1 MQTPSE
7 STDTKL
13 DTSNEP
19 SAHLIEENV
28 ALPKEIFYSYWSYV
42 LYEMARYKLIVIVL
56 LLNVC
61 LVLLFLFF
69 HDSVVSI
76 LFYVFSLLFS
86 LPMLGASVGEFIMK
100 PIQNQDF
107 EINLLVEVIKRKPAV
122 KGKEWRTITY
132 NMNQYLFDHRLW
144 NTPYCF
150 YDDEDCHRYFL
161 RLIEGK
167 TFKKQGDPPTSN
179 VTDAQS
185 NDETAGTPNEAAES
199 FTFHSGPNY
208 QKYKLGMHISLEST
222 DTKLD
227 TSNEPS
233 AQLIEENVALPK
245 DIFRSYLSYWIYE
258 GAHSKPIMIMFLAVV
273 YLMSLPNFRVY
284 HLIPLL
290 PSILCS
296 SPQQI
301 NNKGFNTNLSS
312 EVSTCKPSVKEEWR
326 IITYKMNEYLFDHE
340 IWSTPYY
347 FYCEEDCHR
356 YFLNF
361 IEGRTFE
368 KPTSNAE
375 ENVQETEAGE
385 SFTLNPG
392 PDFQNCFSKTADIVE
407 QSQVNIE

>member
-1 MQTPSE
+1 
-7 STDTKL
+7 
-13 DTSNEP
+13 
-19 SAHLIEENV
+19 
-28 ALPKEIFYSYWSYV
+28 
-42 LYEMARYKLIVIVL
+42 
-56 LLNVC
+56 
-61 LVLLFLFF
+61 
-69 HDSVVSI
+69 
-76 LFYVFSLLFS
+76 
-86 LPMLGASVGEFIMK
+86 
-100 PIQNQDF
+100 
-107 EINLLVEVIKRKPAV
+107 
-122 KGKEWRTITY
+122 
-132 NMNQYLFDHRLW
+132 
-144 NTPYCF
+144 
-150 YDDEDCHRYFL
+150 
-161 RLIEGK
+161 
-167 TFKKQGDPPTSN
+167 
-179 VTDAQS
+179 
-185 NDETAGTPNEAAES
+185 
-199 FTFHSGPNY
+199 
-208 QKYKLGMHISLEST
+208 MHISLEST

-258 GAHSKPIMIMFLAVV
+258 GVHSKPIMIMFLASVI
-273 YLMSLPNFRVY
+273 LISLTNFRVY

-356 YFLNF
+356 LFLSF

-407 QSQVNIE
+407 QSQVKYWQDIGAII

>member
-7 STDTKL
+7 NTDVKL
-13 DTSNEP
+13 DTLDEP

-28 ALPKEIFYSYWSYV
+28 ALPKEIFSSYWSYV
-42 LYEMARYKLIVIVL
+42 LYEMAHYKLIVIVL

-69 HDSVVSI
+69 HDGVLTI
-76 LFYVFSLLFS
+76 LFYSLSLIFC
-86 LPMLGASVGEFIMK
+86 LPMLGASVGEFTK
-100 PIQNQDF
+100 PIRNQDF

-122 KGKEWRTITY
+122 RGKEWRTITY
-132 NMNQYLFDHRLW
+132 NMNQYLFDHGLW
-144 NTPYCF
+144 NTPYRF
-150 YDDEDCHRYFL
+150 YDEEDCHRYFL
-161 RLIEGK
+161 HLIEGK

-185 NDETAGTPNEAAES
+185 NDETAGTPNEAIEF

-258 GAHSKPIMIMFLAVV
+258 GAHSKPIMIMFLASVI
-273 YLMSLPNFRVY
+273 LIPLTNFRVY

-326 IITYKMNEYLFDHE
+326 IITYKMNKYLFDHK

-356 YFLNF
+356 LFLSF

>member
-1 MQTPSE
+1 MQAPSE
-7 STDTKL
+7 NTDTKL

-69 HDSVVSI
+69 HDGVLTI
-76 LFYVFSLLFS
+76 LFYLLSLLFC

-208 QKYKLGMHISLEST
+208 QKYLSKAAE
-222 DTKLD
+222 
-227 TSNEPS
+227 
-233 AQLIEENVALPK
+233 IEQQSQDNYWQGRHPDIDALP
-245 DIFRSYLSYWIYE
+245 
-258 GAHSKPIMIMFLAVV
+258 
-273 YLMSLPNFRVY
+273 
-284 HLIPLL
+284 
-290 PSILCS
+290 
-296 SPQQI
+296 
-301 NNKGFNTNLSS
+301 
-312 EVSTCKPSVKEEWR
+312 
-326 IITYKMNEYLFDHE
+326 
-340 IWSTPYY
+340 
-347 FYCEEDCHR
+347 
-356 YFLNF
+356 
-361 IEGRTFE
+361 
-368 KPTSNAE
+368 
-375 ENVQETEAGE
+375 
-385 SFTLNPG
+385 
-392 PDFQNCFSKTADIVE
+392 
-407 QSQVNIE
+407 

>member
-1 MQTPSE
+1 MQAPSE
-7 STDTKL
+7 NTDTKL

-208 QKYKLGMHISLEST
+208 QNG
-222 DTKLD
+222 TKCYD
-227 TSNEPS
+227 F
-233 AQLIEENVALPK
+233 
-245 DIFRSYLSYWIYE
+245 FRITVDRVYNLRTNLM
-258 GAHSKPIMIMFLAVV
+258 GNV
-273 YLMSLPNFRVY
+273 YLF
-284 HLIPLL
+284 
-290 PSILCS
+290 
-296 SPQQI
+296 
-301 NNKGFNTNLSS
+301 
-312 EVSTCKPSVKEEWR
+312 
-326 IITYKMNEYLFDHE
+326 
-340 IWSTPYY
+340 
-347 FYCEEDCHR
+347 
-356 YFLNF
+356 
-361 IEGRTFE
+361 
-368 KPTSNAE
+368 
-375 ENVQETEAGE
+375 
-385 SFTLNPG
+385 
-392 PDFQNCFSKTADIVE
+392 KTTV
-407 QSQVNIE
+407 